1 MCGIA
6 GFWQTGSRSE
16 PPAEI
21 FEGMADALVQ
31 RGPDD
36 SGVFHDD
43 GAGLGLAFRR
53 LAILDL
59 SPEGHQ
65 PMFSASRRLAIV
77 FNGEVYNHEEL
88 RRELGARRWRGH
100 SDTEVMLEAIERWGV
115 EGAVRRFI
123 GMFAFALWDRTE
135 RQLYLVRDRLG
146 IKPLYYG
153 RAGSAF
159 VFASELKAIRRYP
172 GFEGEIDRDALAAY
186 LRHNYV
192 PTPRCIYKGLHKLS
206 PGCILKL

>member
-1 MCGIA
+1 MTRRAVKLQRRSWVKWRMRWRIA
-6 GFWQTGSRSE
+6 GRMTRVCFTMRWPGWGWRFGGWRFWTCRPRGISQCCRS
-16 PPAEI
+16 
-21 FEGMADALVQ
+21 G
-31 RGPDD
+31 
-36 SGVFHDD
+36 
-43 GAGLGLAFRR
+43 
-53 LAILDL
+53 
-59 SPEGHQ
+59 
-65 PMFSASRRLAIV
+65 RLAIV

-88 RRELGARRWRGH
+88 KRELGSGPWRGH

-115 EGAVRRFI
+115 ERAVRRFI

-192 PTPRCIYKGLHKLS
+192 PTPRCIYKGLCKLP
-206 PGCILKL
+206 PGS